1 VVPSRLPHP
10 PHLPGRELQLAT
22 GDARQRTKGWNGL
35 TWSWRPHSRGQGC
48 NCRRPGVGEEGADFV
63 WGEGVAQCGTWDPHA
78 VPHSDAAYP
87 IDLLEPLLLPG
98 FEQTERLPSCGRQRV
113 GGEARVPT
121 GPRAPS
127 EFPRAPHSAHRW
139 RPRDVR
145 RGIARGQQAPTLEP
159 VAECDR
165 HGMSPTPDKA
175 RDNREEK
182 SSGPDLRQRVATG
195 PRGGGTSRPDTPR
208 PSGGPPPAPL
218 PAAARTR
225 GIKARCLA
233 GRLAR
238 RRPSAGGRGKCKM
251 GTPSFPI
258 TRRDN
263 ITSH

>member
-1 VVPSRLPHP
+1 MAQCSARDPHVVPR
-10 PHLPGRELQLAT
+10 
-22 GDARQRTKGWNGL
+22 
-35 TWSWRPHSRGQGC
+35 
-48 NCRRPGVGEEGADFV
+48 
-63 WGEGVAQCGTWDPHA
+63 
-78 VPHSDAAYP
+78 SDAAYP

-113 GGEARVPT
+113 GGEARVHP

-127 EFPRAPHSAHRW
+127 EFPRVPSSAHRW

-145 RGIARGQQAPTLEP
+145 RGTARGQQAPTLEP

-165 HGMSPTPDKA
+165 HGMRPTPDKA

-182 SSGPDLRQRVATG
+182 PSGPDLRRRVAMG

-238 RRPSAGGRGKCKM
+238 RRPSAGGRGKCKI
-251 GTPSFPI
+251 GTPSFPEETI
-258 TRRDN
+258 
-263 ITSH
+263 SHLTKNFAELVVKIKCQ